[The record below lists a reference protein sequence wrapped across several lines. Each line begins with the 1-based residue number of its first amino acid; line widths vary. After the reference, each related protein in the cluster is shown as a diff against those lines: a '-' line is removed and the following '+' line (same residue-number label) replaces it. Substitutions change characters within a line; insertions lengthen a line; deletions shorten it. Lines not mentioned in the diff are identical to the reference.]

1 MLLIDPLRAR
11 AGGRPLLYFGGC
23 DYFRLSWQPRI
34 RRALLRGL
42 ERWGVNVAA
51 SRRTTGNR
59 RLYEQLEQGLADFF
73 EVESAV
79 LVSSGYATGLAVGQ
93 ALSGEFTHAF
103 IDARA
108 HGALLDATRFLECPV
123 ARFAHRDASDL
134 ARRIGRT
141 GRSSRVLVLTDG
153 MFSHDGSVAPL
164 RAYARLLGRHGRLLV
179 DDAHGAGVLGE
190 HGRGSAELEGVED
203 VRLIRTI
210 TLSKAFGVY
219 GGAILG
225 SAELRAALLERSR
238 LYAGSTPLP
247 PPLAQAAL
255 EALRMLRGRPGWRK
269 RLARNTSFLRG
280 LLRLGGVKLAEH
292 PGPVVG
298 IRSSGNGPDAVI
310 DRALLDRGILPP
322 FMVYG
327 EGAEGGYYRFSISI
341 AHRREHLRAVAEALL
356 SCRERWVT

>member
-1 MLLIDPLRAR
+1 MDPVPLLLLLLIVILILILRLLGSNDTCAVELASRGSWLQRIGNDERDQDQEQEHESDTGHTQKALGAPMLLIDPLHAR
-11 AGGRPLLYFGGC
+11 VGGRTLLYFGGC

-34 RRALLRGL
+34 RRALRRGM

-103 IDARA
+103 IDTRA
-108 HGALLDATRFLECPV
+108 HGALLDATLFLGCPV
-123 ARFAHRDASDL
+123 ARFAHRDVSDL

-164 RAYARLLGRHGRLLV
+164 RAYARLLGRNGRLLV

-190 HGRGSAELEGVED
+190 HGRGSAECEGVED
-203 VRLIRTI
+203 ARLIRTI

-225 SAELRAALLERSR
+225 F
-238 LYAGSTPLP
+238 G
-247 PPLAQAAL
+247 
-255 EALRMLRGRPGWRK
+255 
-269 RLARNTSFLRG
+269 
-280 LLRLGGVKLAEH
+280 
-292 PGPVVG
+292 
-298 IRSSGNGPDAVI
+298 
-310 DRALLDRGILPP
+310 
-322 FMVYG
+322 
-327 EGAEGGYYRFSISI
+327 
-341 AHRREHLRAVAEALL
+341 
-356 SCRERWVT
+356 

>member
-1 MLLIDPLRAR
+1 MNQRQCVPRKLLGAPMLLIDPLRAR
-11 AGGRPLLYFGGC
+11 VGGRTLLYFGGC

-34 RRALLRGL
+34 RRALRRGL

-103 IDARA
+103 IDTRA
-108 HGALLDATRFLECPV
+108 HGALLDATVFLGCPV
-123 ARFAHRDASDL
+123 ARFGHRDVSDL

-164 RAYARLLGRHGRLLV
+164 RAYARLLGRNGRLLV

-190 HGRGSAELEGVED
+190 HGRGSAEVEGVED
-203 VRLIRTI
+203 ARLIRTI

-219 GGAILG
+219 GGAILA
-225 SAELRAALLERSR
+225 SAAVRAALLDRSR
-238 LYAGSTPLP
+238 LYTGSPPWP
-247 PPLAQAAL
+247 PP
-255 EALRMLRGRPGWRK
+255 P
-269 RLARNTSFLRG
+269 
-280 LLRLGGVKLAEH
+280 
-292 PGPVVG
+292 
-298 IRSSGNGPDAVI
+298 
-310 DRALLDRGILPP
+310 
-322 FMVYG
+322 
-327 EGAEGGYYRFSISI
+327 
-341 AHRREHLRAVAEALL
+341 
-356 SCRERWVT
+356 